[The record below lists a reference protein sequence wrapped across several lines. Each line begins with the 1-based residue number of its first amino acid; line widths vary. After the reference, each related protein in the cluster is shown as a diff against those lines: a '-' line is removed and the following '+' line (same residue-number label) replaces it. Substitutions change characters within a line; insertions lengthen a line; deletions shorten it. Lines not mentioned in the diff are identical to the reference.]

1 MPIADLKAGRF
12 HFHDS
17 DGDGPALV
25 FAHGFLMDHEM
36 WELQVAELNSDYRCI
51 VWDQRSHGA
60 TEVGGRT
67 TYWDSAND
75 ELALLDEL
83 GIDDFVHIG
92 MSQGGFIGLRVALT
106 APKRVRGLVFIDSQ
120 AGIEDPTMLP
130 MYQSLLTAWVARE
143 DRAGI
148 AATVAQIIL
157 GPNVDQEYWASKWL
171 STDPD
176 LEAMFDTL
184 TSRED
189 LHHRLSEIRC
199 PALVVHGIEDV
210 AIPMEKA
217 QKLAD
222 GLPNADG
229 VVKIERA
236 GHSSNLADPLTVNA
250 AIREFLKTF

>member
-1 MPIADLKAGRF
+1 MPHADLKAGRF

-17 DGDGPALV
+17 GGDAPAIV

-36 WELQVAELNSDYRCI
+36 WELQVAELLSEYRCI

-60 TEVGGRT
+60 TEVGDKS

-75 ELALLDEL
+75 ELELLDGL
-83 GIDDFVHIG
+83 GVDRFVHIG

-120 AGIEDPTMLP
+120 AGVEDPTMMP
-130 MYQSLLTAWVARE
+130 MYESLLEAWVAGE

-157 GPNVDQEYWASKWL
+157 GPNVDQGYWASKWL
-171 STDPD
+171 RTNPD
-176 LEAMFDTL
+176 LAAMFATL

-199 PALVVHGIEDV
+199 PALVLHGTEDV

-222 GLPNADG
+222 GLPNADE
-229 VVKIERA
+229 VIKIEGA
-236 GHSSNLADPLTVNA
+236 GHSSNLADPLKVNM
-250 AIREFLKTF
+250 AIREFLKTL